1 MGKRCFNASL
11 IDSCCHPVP
20 HLAVEVF
27 TLSFNW
33 TQIGLGIL
41 AAGLIGF
48 LAFRFKLL
56 SWSGSLA
63 AFVLG
68 SVIFGLGGL
77 NWAIILMLFFVTSS
91 GLSGLFQQRK
101 SSAEEKYAKGA
112 TRDAGQVLANGGL
125 AGLFVLLHVFIP
137 LSVYPWIGFC
147 VSLAAANAD
156 TWATEL
162 GALSKRSPR
171 LITTFKSVDAGTSGA
186 VSWLGLA
193 ATSMAALVIAVA
205 GTILGFKEFGIS
217 AWMMILAITIGGIG
231 GSLVDSLLGATI
243 QAIYYCPQCQKETE
257 KTPFHGCGTPTVL
270 VKGFPWVNNDIVNV
284 FCTVAGA
291 GVALAFISVV
301 TQLIK

>member
-1 MGKRCFNASL
+1 M
-11 IDSCCHPVP
+11 
-20 HLAVEVF
+20 
-27 TLSFNW
+27 SFNW

-63 AFVLG
+63 AFLLG
-68 SVIFGLGGL
+68 SVVFGLGGL
-77 NWAIILMLFFVTSS
+77 KWAIILMLFFITSS
-91 GLSGLFQQRK
+91 GLSRLFRKRK
-101 SSAEEKYAKGA
+101 SNAEEKYAKGA

-125 AGLFVLLHVFIP
+125 AGAFVVLHIFIP
-137 LSVYPWIGFC
+137 ASVSPWIGFC
-147 VSLAAANAD
+147 ATLAAANAD

-162 GALSKRSPR
+162 GALSKREPR
-171 LITTFKSVDAGTSGA
+171 LITTFKSVEAGTSGA

-193 ATSMAALVIAVA
+193 ATSAAALVIAAA
-205 GTILGFKEFGIS
+205 GMILGFKEFGTP
-217 AWMMILAITIGGIG
+217 AWLMIPAITIGGIA

-270 VKGFPWVNNDIVNV
+270 VKGISWVNNDMVNV
-284 FCTVAGA
+284 FCTVAGS
-291 GVALAFISVV
+291 GVAIAFISVV
-301 TQLIK
+301 NLLIK